1 MYYIMN
7 AKNHLTPS
15 ARPNIDA
22 ILNSDSLNS
31 GPMTIIIGQRRY
43 GWNKSSPL
51 FLTGYGVDRNKAG
64 NSVPYTIDTGNGH
77 RSAGELL
84 DIENVIHVE
93 DGKVVHA
100 DNMIGLS
107 ERRPLWV
114 MK

>member
-15 ARPNIDA
+15 ARPNINDLLA
-22 ILNSDSLNS
+22 SNDLNVGEL
-31 GPMTIIIGQRRY
+31 TIIIGRRRY

-51 FLTGYGVDRNKAG
+51 FVTSHGTETNKAG
-64 NSVPYTIDTGNGH
+64 DSVPYTIDTGNGH

-93 DGKVVHA
+93 NGKVVHA
-100 DNMIGLS
+100 DNMIGLT